1 MPVRVLLY
9 FYPMIK
15 ALIIDD
21 EINAQGVLEKT
32 LHRYFPNKFIIAEKC
47 DSVDAGV
54 VAIKKHEP
62 DLVFLDIQM
71 PEKNGFELFKHFDVI
86 NFEVIFTTA
95 FNQFAIKAIKRSAL
109 DYLLKPINHVELS
122 EAVRKFER
130 KNEGNAAQ
138 RKLSLLLE
146 NLNVN
151 DQNVSKI
158 AFPTTEG
165 FELIHTN
172 QILYCK
178 AESNYC
184 SIKKIEGTT
193 RMATKTL
200 KYVEEILPENSFQ
213 RIHKSY
219 VINLN
224 YVVRYNKLNKEIELT
239 TGERLPVSFRKEE
252 EFINAILQN
261 Q

>member
-1 MPVRVLLY
+1 
-9 FYPMIK
+9 MIK
-15 ALIIDD
+15 TVIIDD
-21 EINAQGVLEKT
+21 ELNAQNLLENT
-32 LHRYFPNKFIIAEKC
+32 LHRYFPNRFNIVEKC
-47 DSVDAGV
+47 SSVDSGV
-54 VAIKKHEP
+54 EAIKKYEP
-62 DLVFLDIQM
+62 ELVFLDIQM
-71 PEKNGFELFKHFDVI
+71 PEKNGFELFKYFDVV

-109 DYLLKPINHVELS
+109 DYLLKPISHLELS
-122 EAVRKFER
+122 EAVKKFEK
-130 KNEGNAAQ
+130 KNGGNFAQ
-138 RKLSLLLE
+138 KKLSLLLE

-158 AFPTTEG
+158 AFPTLEG

-184 SIKKIEGTT
+184 SVKKIDGFTKV
-193 RMATKTL
+193 ATKTL
-200 KYVEEILPENSFQ
+200 KFVEEVLPEKTFK

-224 YVVRYNKLNKEIELT
+224 YVVRYNKANKEIELT
-239 TGERLPVSFRKEE
+239 NGEKLPVSFRKEE

>member
-1 MPVRVLLY
+1 
-9 FYPMIK
+9 MIK
-15 ALIIDD
+15 AVIIDD
-21 EINAQGVLEKT
+21 ELNAQNLLEKT
-32 LHRYFPNKFIIAEKC
+32 LGKYFPNKFHVVEKC
-47 DSVDAGV
+47 NSVDTGV
-54 VAIKKHEP
+54 LAVKTHEP

-71 PEKNGFELFKHFDVI
+71 PEKNGFELFKSFDVI
-86 NFEVIFTTA
+86 NFEVIFVTA

-109 DYLLKPINHVELS
+109 DYLLKPINPLELS
-122 EAVRKFER
+122 EAVKKFEK
-130 KNEGNAAQ
+130 KNERNFAQ
-138 RKLSLLLE
+138 KKLSLLLE

-158 AFPTTEG
+158 AFSTPEG

-184 SIKKIEGTT
+184 CVKKIDGLTKL
-193 RMATKTL
+193 ATKTL
-200 KYVEEILPENSFQ
+200 KYVEELLPPHCFK

-224 YVVRYNKLNKEIELT
+224 YVVRYHKANKEIELT
-239 TGERLPVSFRKEE
+239 NGEKLPVSFRKEE
-252 EFINAILQN
+252 DFINAILQTH
-261 Q
+261 

>member
-1 MPVRVLLY
+1 
-9 FYPMIK
+9 MIK
-15 ALIIDD
+15 AVIIDD
-21 EINAQGVLEKT
+21 EINAQSLLEKT
-32 LHRYFPNKFIIAEKC
+32 LDRYFPNRFNIVEKC
-47 DSVDAGV
+47 ISVDAGV
-54 VAIKKHEP
+54 LAIKKHEP

-71 PEKNGFELFKHFDVI
+71 PEKNGFELFKHFEVI

-95 FNQFAIKAIKRSAL
+95 HDKFGIKAIKRSAL
-109 DYLLKPINHVELS
+109 DYLLKPINHLDLA
-122 EAVRKFER
+122 EAVKKFEK
-130 KNEGNAAQ
+130 KNEGNFAQ

-158 AFPTTEG
+158 AFPTLEG

-184 SIKKIEGTT
+184 GIKKIEGSTKT
-193 RMATKTL
+193 ASKTL
-200 KYVEEILPENSFQ
+200 KFVEEILPANTFK

-224 YVVRYNKLNKEIELT
+224 YVVRYHKANKEIELT
-239 TGERLPVSFRKEE
+239 NGEKLPVSFRKEE

-261 Q
+261 H